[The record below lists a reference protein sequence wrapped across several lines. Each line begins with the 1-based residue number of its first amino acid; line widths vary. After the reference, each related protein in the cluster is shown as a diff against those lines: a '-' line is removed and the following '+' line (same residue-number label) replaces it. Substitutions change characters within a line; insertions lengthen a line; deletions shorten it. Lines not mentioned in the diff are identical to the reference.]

1 MSYVVKKMT
10 RPQIEIM
17 SPVGSYESLMAAIQA
32 GAGSVYFGIGDLN
45 MRSHSAV
52 NFTENDLPEIVSLCR
67 ENHVKSYLTL
77 NTVVFDHEL
86 VEMRRLVDLAKSS
99 SVDAIIASDMA
110 VLEYAKKAGVELH
123 ASTQLNISNI
133 EALRFFSQWCDVVV
147 LARELSLEQQGEIC
161 RQVKEQNICGP
172 SENPVRIEVFVHG
185 ALCMATSG
193 KCYLSLHH
201 HNKSANRG
209 KCYQNC
215 RRSYTVTEKE
225 TGYQLDIENDYIM
238 SPKDLCTIGFL
249 DKILD
254 AGVSV
259 LKIEG
264 RARAPEYVKVT
275 TQCYHEA
282 VESWQNGTF
291 SREGVEAWE
300 RRLMSVFN
308 RGFWGGYYMGKNEGE
323 WSENYGSA
331 ATRHKEYLGY
341 VTNYFSNLGVAE
353 VLVETGSIAPGDE
366 ILIIGP
372 TTGVAETTPE
382 RIDGNNGSVG
392 ICEKGH
398 KCSFAVPGKVRR
410 NDKVFKWVERKL
422 S

>member
-1 MSYVVKKMT
+1 MT
-10 RPQIEIM
+10 DSTTLRQIEIM
-17 SPVGSYESLMAAIQA
+17 SPVGSFESLMAAIQA
-32 GAGSVYFGIGDLN
+32 GAGSVYFGIGEMN
-45 MRSHSAV
+45 MRSHSAA
-52 NFTENDLPEIVSLCR
+52 NFTEKDLEAVVDLCR
-67 ENHVKSYLTL
+67 KHHIKSYLTL

-86 VEMRRLVDLAKSS
+86 EEMRRIVDLAKQCG
-99 SVDAIIASDMA
+99 VDAIIASDMA
-110 VLEYAKKAGVELH
+110 VLEYGRKKGIELH

-147 LARELSLEQQGEIC
+147 LARELSLKQQAEIC
-161 RQVKEQNICGP
+161 RQVEEQNLCGP
-172 SENPVRIEVFVHG
+172 SGKKVRIEVFVHG

-254 AGVSV
+254 AGVTV

-275 TQCYHEA
+275 TQCYHDA
-282 VESWQNGTF
+282 VD
-291 SREGVEAWE
+291 AWE
-300 RRLMSVFN
+300 KGTYNQIKVKEWEQQLASVFN

-353 VLVETGSIAPGDE
+353 VLAETGTINLNDE

-372 TTGVAETTPE
+372 TTGVIETRLE
-382 RIDGNNGSVG
+382 RMDGNKGSIEVCG
-392 ICEKGH
+392 KGM
-398 KCSFAVPGKVRR
+398 KCSFKVPLKVRR
-410 NDKVFKWVERKL
+410 NDKVYKWVKR
-422 S
+422 